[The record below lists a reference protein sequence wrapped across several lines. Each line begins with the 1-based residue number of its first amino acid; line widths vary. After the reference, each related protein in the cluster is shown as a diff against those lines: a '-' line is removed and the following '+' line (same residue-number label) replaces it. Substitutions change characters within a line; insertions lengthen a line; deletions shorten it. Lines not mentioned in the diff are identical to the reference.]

1 MGRSGLSLELQTLQR
16 FAFQRLY
23 IQSKFEMKSI
33 NSTRRMAILVCIAK
47 RNSEETIYPI
57 YLFLIFFVFQNIFLF
72 SFCVCVFEILME
84 NVLLFL
90 LDHLKCCHELHL
102 DFQYVDSPQ
111 ALLSPRS
118 RHKLKTGLCFRGN
131 IETLAIGQ
139 F

>member
-1 MGRSGLSLELQTLQR
+1 MTSIWGGAAYRSSFKHFNASPFNVLPEEW
-16 FAFQRLY
+16 
-23 IQSKFEMKSI
+23 QSS
-33 NSTRRMAILVCIAK
+33 
-47 RNSEETIYPI
+47 
-57 YLFLIFFVFQNIFLF
+57 
-72 SFCVCVFEILME
+72 VFEILME